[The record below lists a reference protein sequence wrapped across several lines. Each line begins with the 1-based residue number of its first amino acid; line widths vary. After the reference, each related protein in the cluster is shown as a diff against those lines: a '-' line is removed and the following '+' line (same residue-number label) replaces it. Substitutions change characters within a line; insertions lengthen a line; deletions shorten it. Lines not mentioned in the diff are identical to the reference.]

1 MTIKEIDQIIEEGQS
16 LKFLS
21 QAYGEI
27 ASQKVR
33 RIRAGVERN
42 RMFFEEISY
51 VYGMIQ
57 AIADKRKITL
67 QKPKKTISLILTSN
81 YRFYGNI
88 NSALIKFY
96 IESTRLFDTARII
109 IGKTAAEYFKAQ
121 PTFSNVQIIL
131 LKTDYPSASELTQL
145 ASILKDYQ
153 QVLIFYSKLKSL
165 LIQKPSTIDLSTT
178 KQTVLN
184 NNQTNFGAIFEP
196 ELPKILSFFDAQ
208 FITLLLE
215 EAFLESEL
223 SRTASRLISM
233 DQAQIKA
240 NNFIKE
246 QKKARSYVK
255 RSVDNIL
262 MLEAIA
268 ALRKGSSYGYKPV

>member
-51 VYGMIQ
+51 VYGIIQ
-57 AIADKRKITL
+57 TIADKKKVTL

-96 IESTRLFDTARII
+96 IESTRLFDTTRII
-109 IGKTAAEYFKAQ
+109 IGKTAADYFKTQ
-121 PTFSNVQIIL
+121 PYFSNIQSIL
-131 LKTDYPSASELTQL
+131 LKSDYPSALELTQL
-145 ASILKDYQ
+145 ANILKDYQ
-153 QVLIFYSKLKSL
+153 QVLIYYSKLKSL
-165 LIQKPSTIDLSTT
+165 LVQEPSTIDLSTT

-184 NNQTNFGAIFEP
+184 NNQFNFGVIFEP
-196 ELPKILSFFDAQ
+196 ELPKILSFFDSQ

-240 NNFIKE
+240 SNFIKE
-246 QKKARSYVK
+246 QKKIKSYVK
-255 RSVDNIL
+255 RSITNKLIL
-262 MLEAIA
+262 ESIA
-268 ALRKGSSYGYKPV
+268 ASRKESLYGYKPV